1 MAPFFSSNLDYNKCY
16 CIIWDISGLKVV
28 SCDLLAFRNHIFDH
42 KNVSSFPPIVYEFNV
57 FSLWG
62 QRVTKDRVLYCL
74 ILGKTGMP
82 ASINQPGFIKVSLR
96 ILSAT
101 VLLALAFVKSAS
113 RYNLIKRSRVYLFH
127 LIKQNYFFLMN
138 VNPFAMAG
146 VLVSKRLRA
155 LLNAPDYS
163 LRCCPL
169 PGILSIKVRC
179 PLSNEILFS
188 VFSLL
193 WQAVLKCRLCHCI
206 FIQASITIRTWLM
219 CVRPLLSYF

>member
-1 MAPFFSSNLDYNKCY
+1 M
-16 CIIWDISGLKVV
+16 V
-28 SCDLLAFRNHIFDH
+28 SCDLLVFRSHIFDH
-42 KNVSSFPPIVYEFNV
+42 KNVSSFPPIVYEFNG

-74 ILGKTGMP
+74 ILGKTAMP
-82 ASINQPGFIKVSLR
+82 ANINQPAFIKVSLR

-101 VLLALAFVKSAS
+101 VLWALAFVKSAS

-127 LIKQNYFFLMN
+127 LIKQNYFLLMNVNPFAMAGVLLMN

-155 LLNAPDYS
+155 LLNEPDYS

-193 WQAVLKCRLCHCI
+193 
-206 FIQASITIRTWLM
+206 
-219 CVRPLLSYF
+219 